1 MSNVIDT
8 VEEAVVTGSKSLIG
22 SMLGKVMIGVT
33 LVLAT
38 LLGASILVVYHLQ
51 EENQKQAGTIA
62 QRDLQLGQ
70 AAFQISRLQTSATST
85 QLFANA
91 VNEQLNIIRSEKET
105 ATDKLESHRDKK
117 TEEVVRKKPTLVERR
132 INNASNSVLNDLQ
145 CATGGRCGSNT
156 PVPSTKAASA
166 KP

>member
-8 VEEAVVTGSKSLIG
+8 VETAVMNGGKSLFG
-22 SMLGKVMIGVT
+22 SLLGKVMIGVVI
-33 LVLAT
+33 VLAT
-38 LLGASILVVYHLQ
+38 LLGASILMVYHLQ
-51 EENQKQAGTIA
+51 DENQKQAGTIA

-70 AAFQISRLQTSATST
+70 AAFQISRLQTAATST

-91 VNEQLNIIRSEKET
+91 VNEQLNVIRSEKEN

-117 TEEVVRKKPTLVERR
+117 TEDVVRKKPTLVERR

-145 CATGGRCGSNT
+145 CATGGRCGSN
-156 PVPSTKAASA
+156 PAVPPAKAASA